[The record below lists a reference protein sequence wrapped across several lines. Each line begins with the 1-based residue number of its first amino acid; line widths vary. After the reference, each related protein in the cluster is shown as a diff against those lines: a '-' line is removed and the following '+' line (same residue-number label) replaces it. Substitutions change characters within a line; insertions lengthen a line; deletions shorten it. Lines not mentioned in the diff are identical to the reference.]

1 MNPLKPLVFPFH
13 TAYQLSDGG
22 RAGRKAPWDPRDPRP
37 PPPPRYLPANSQWR

>member
-22 RAGRKAPWDPRDPRP
+22 RAGRKAPWWDPPGTP